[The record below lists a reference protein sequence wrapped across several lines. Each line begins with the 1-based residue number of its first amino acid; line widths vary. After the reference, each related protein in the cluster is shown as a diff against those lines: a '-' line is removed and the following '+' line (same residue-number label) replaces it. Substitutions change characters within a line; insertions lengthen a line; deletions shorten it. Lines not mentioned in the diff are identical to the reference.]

1 MNRLIRSGRMVTCVI
16 VTIALIIIYFATLFK
31 LQIVDGAAYYE
42 ASQNHNVTQRT
53 VAAARG
59 DILDRFG
66 RVLVTSKECTNITL
80 NSDELFSQEDPNAA
94 ILKIVEIITECGDA
108 YNDELPITAESP
120 FEYTAM
126 SDVSRY
132 CLDEYIKDK
141 KAAGLTTDMSAV
153 ELMAYFRDRY
163 EIDPNYDSRQMRI
176 IAGVRYALNMHFVV
190 KTADYIFAEDVSIE
204 TVTRLME
211 SGIKGIEVYTSYV
224 REYNTEYAAQLLG
237 YTGMMSGDKVDS
249 YLEKGYSLNAM
260 VGLDGIELAFE
271 DLLHGA
277 DGTILE
283 TSTADGTVVSSVYT
297 TEPVP
302 GNNIYLT
309 LDIGLQAAAEQA
321 LGSYIEETNVQ
332 REESNAIFEEYGFFD
347 DLTDMITGGACVVMD
362 VDTCEPLAIASYP
375 TFDVSTVIENF
386 SEILE
391 MENNPMF
398 NRATQG
404 TYAPGSTFKPC
415 TSLAALCENIISTGT
430 KIECTGKYME
440 FFDQG
445 YAPECWIY
453 PDGFHGELD
462 VIHALENSCNYFYY
476 DTGRY
481 LGIDKLSGYALDL
494 GLGSY
499 TGIELPEN
507 KGSMGDLEWFEET
520 YNTSWV
526 IGDTMQS
533 SIGQGY
539 TLFTPLQ
546 LATYTSVIANGGTRY
561 STAILKEARSYDY
574 SETTVQREPEVLAT
588 IEAPDEYY
596 QAIREG
602 MLLVSNSPMGS
613 AYDTF
618 FGYQVNVASKTGTA
632 QLGEDITNNAIF
644 ICFAPAENP
653 EVAVAVV
660 VEHGGAGKA
669 IAPIAKE
676 VLDYYFSF
684 KNATTTLESEMTIL
698 K

>member
-16 VTIALIIIYFATLFK
+16 VTIALIIIYFATLYK
-31 LQIVDGAAYYE
+31 LQIVEGAAYYE
-42 ASQNHNVTQRT
+42 ASQNNNVTERT

-59 DILDRFG
+59 DILDRYG

-94 ILKIVEIITECGDA
+94 ILKIVEIITGCGDT
-108 YNDELPITAESP
+108 YNDELPVTMESP
-120 FEYTAM
+120 FAYTNM

-132 CLDEYIKDK
+132 CLDKYIKDK
-141 KAAGLTTDMSAV
+141 EAAGLTTDMSAV

-163 EIDPNYDSRQMRI
+163 EIDTNYDSREMRI
-176 IAGVRYALNMHFVV
+176 IAGIRYALNMHYVV

-211 SGIKGIEVYTSYV
+211 SGIKGIEIYTSYV
-224 REYNTEYAAQLLG
+224 REYNTEYAAHVLG
-237 YTGMMSGDKVDS
+237 YTGMMSGDIVDS

-260 VGLDGIELAFE
+260 VGLDGVELAFE
-271 DLLHGA
+271 ELLHGT
-277 DGTILE
+277 DGTVLE

-297 TEPVP
+297 KEPIP
-302 GNNIYLT
+302 GNNVYLT

-321 LGSYIEETNVQ
+321 LGSFIEETNVA
-332 REESNAIFEEYGFFD
+332 REESNATFEEYGFLD
-347 DLTDMITGGACVVMD
+347 DIQDMITGGAVVVMD
-362 VDTCEPLAIASYP
+362 VDSCEPLAMASYP
-375 TFDVSTVIENF
+375 TFDVSTVIEDF
-386 SEILE
+386 AEILE
-391 MENNPMF
+391 AENNPMF
-398 NRATQG
+398 NRAIQG

-430 KIECTGKYME
+430 KIDCTGKYME
-440 FFDQG
+440 FADQG

-453 PDGFHGELD
+453 PDGVHGELD
-462 VIHALENSCNYFYY
+462 VIHAIENSCNFFYY

-499 TGIELPEN
+499 TGIELPEY
-507 KGSMGDLEWFEET
+507 KGSMGDLEWFEDT

-533 SIGQGY
+533 AIGQGY

-546 LATYTSVIANGGTRY
+546 LATYTSVLANGGTRY
-561 STAILKEARSYDY
+561 STSLLKEARSYDY
-574 SETTVQREPEVLAT
+574 SETTMLRESEVMAK
-588 IEAPDEYY
+588 IDANEEYF

-602 MLLVSNSPMGS
+602 MTLVSNSPMGS

-644 ICFAPAENP
+644 ICFAPAEDP

-669 IAPIAKE
+669 VAPIAKE

-684 KNATTTLESEMTIL
+684 KNATSTLESEMSIL